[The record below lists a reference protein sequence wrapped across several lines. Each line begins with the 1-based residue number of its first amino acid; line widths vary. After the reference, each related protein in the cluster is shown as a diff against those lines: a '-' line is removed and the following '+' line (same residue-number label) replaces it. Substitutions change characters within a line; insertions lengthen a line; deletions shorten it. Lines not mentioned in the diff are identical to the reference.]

1 MLSRR
6 QFLLLTGGVVAG
18 GAAGTAAW
26 REWAG
31 DGGSTTTSTTGSTAA
46 PAATSASPSTTVAPS
61 TSAST
66 APASGRILVVVQ
78 LGGGNDGL
86 NTVVPVDGRYH
97 DARPTLALGEGL
109 VPIPGTQS
117 YGLHPALAPL
127 QPLLAAGHVA
137 AVQALGYQHPDR
149 SHFAALDA
157 WWSGTPGRASTTG
170 WLGRYLDVTAATGD
184 DPLRAVSFG
193 GGTPAL
199 AADHVLST
207 VVFTPDAFILTP
219 PRRSPGAALLDAWA
233 TTATGAAD
241 ARRAV
246 DVFQGLAA
254 PSSGSGASSPPG
266 NEGEVAGDITAAL
279 DVAARLLAAGK
290 GAQVIYVNTS
300 GFDTH
305 ANQAKTHERLL
316 GDLATGIVR
325 FEQTLAAAHLD
336 DRVLLMTVSEFG
348 RRVAENGSG
357 GTDHGKAGV
366 QFVVGPMVKG
376 GVYGEPDLGAL
387 DDGDVAA
394 QIDTRS
400 LYTAALDWLGG
411 PAGEV
416 LGGTFD
422 PLGVVT

>member
-1 MLSRR
+1 M
-6 QFLLLTGGVVAG
+6 
-18 GAAGTAAW
+18 
-26 REWAG
+26 
-31 DGGSTTTSTTGSTAA
+31 
-46 PAATSASPSTTVAPS
+46 
-61 TSAST
+61 
-66 APASGRILVVVQ
+66 LVVVQ

-127 QPLLAAGHVA
+127 QPLVAGGRVA
-137 AVQALGYQHPDR
+137 AIQALGYQHPDR

-157 WWSGTPGRASTTG
+157 WWSGTPGHVSTTG
-170 WLGRYLDVTAATGD
+170 WLGRYLDVTAGADD
-184 DPLRAVSFG
+184 DPLRAVSLG

-199 AADHVLST
+199 AAEHVLPT
-207 VVFTPDAFILTP
+207 VVFTPDAFVLTP
-219 PRRSPGAALLDAWA
+219 PRRTDGFALLDAWA
-233 TTATGAAD
+233 TTATDAAD

-246 DVFQGLAA
+246 EVFQELATA
-254 PSSGSGASSPPG
+254 AASPTPGAPG
-266 NEGEVAGDITAAL
+266 NEGEVTGDISAAL
-279 DVAARLLAAGK
+279 DVAARLLVAGK
-290 GAQVIYVNTS
+290 GAQVVYVNTS

-305 ANQAKTHERLL
+305 ANQAKTQERLL
-316 GDLATGIVR
+316 GDLAASIVH

-366 QFVVGPMVKG
+366 QFLVGPMVKG

-411 PAGEV
+411 PADEV

-422 PLGVVT
+422 ALGVIA

>member
-1 MLSRR
+1 
-6 QFLLLTGGVVAG
+6 
-18 GAAGTAAW
+18 
-26 REWAG
+26 
-31 DGGSTTTSTTGSTAA
+31 
-46 PAATSASPSTTVAPS
+46 
-61 TSAST
+61 
-66 APASGRILVVVQ
+66 
-78 LGGGNDGL
+78 
-86 NTVVPVDGRYH
+86 
-97 DARPTLALGEGL
+97 

-137 AVQALGYQHPDR
+137 AIQALGYQHPDR

-157 WWSGTPGRASTTG
+157 WWSATPGHASTTG
-170 WLGRYLDVTAATGD
+170 WLGRYLDATAGGGD
-184 DPLRAVSFG
+184 DPLRAVSLG

-199 AADHVLST
+199 AAEHVLPT
-207 VVFTPDAFILTP
+207 VVFTPDAFVLTP
-219 PRRSPGAALLDAWA
+219 PRRTDGKALLDAWT
-233 TTATGAAD
+233 TTATAAAD

-246 DVFQGLAA
+246 DVFQQLGTPAA
-254 PSSGSGASSPPG
+254 PAPPAGAAPG

-279 DVAARLLAAGK
+279 DVAARLIVTGK
-290 GAQVIYVNTS
+290 GTQVIYVNSS

-305 ANQAKTHERLL
+305 ANQAKTQERLL

-325 FEQTLAAAHLD
+325 FEQTLAGAHLD

-366 QFVVGPMVKG
+366 QFLVGPMVKG
-376 GVYGEPDLGAL
+376 GVYGEPNLGTL

-411 PAGEV
+411 PADEV
-416 LGGTFD
+416 LGGKFD
-422 PLGVVT
+422 ALGVIA

>member
-6 QFLLLTGGVVAG
+6 QFLVLTGGVVAG
-18 GAAGTAAW
+18 GVAGTAAW
-26 REWAG
+26 LERAD
-31 DGGSTTTSTTGSTAA
+31 DGAPRPSTASA
-46 PAATSASPSTTVAPS
+46 TTVGPASSTVAPS
-61 TSAST
+61 
-66 APASGRILVVVQ
+66 SGRMLVVLQ

-109 VPIPGTQS
+109 APIPGTQS

-127 QPLLAAGHVA
+127 QPLMAGGHVA
-137 AVQALGYQHPDR
+137 AIQALGYQHPDR

-157 WWSGTPGRASTTG
+157 WWSGTPGHASTTG
-170 WLGRYLDVTAATGD
+170 WLGRYLDVTAGVDD
-184 DPLRAVSFG
+184 DPLRAVSLG

-199 AADHVLST
+199 AAEHVLPT
-207 VVFTPDAFILTP
+207 VVFTPDAFVLTP
-219 PRRSPGAALLDAWA
+219 PRRTDGSALLDAWA

-246 DVFQGLAA
+246 EVFQQLAPA
-254 PSSGSGASSPPG
+254 PASPTPGAPG
-266 NEGEVAGDITAAL
+266 NEGEVTGDISAAL
-279 DVAARLLAAGK
+279 DVAARLLVAGK
-290 GAQVIYVNTS
+290 GAQVVYVNTS

-305 ANQAKTHERLL
+305 ANQAKTQERLL

-366 QFVVGPMVKG
+366 QFLVGPMVKG
-376 GVYGEPDLGAL
+376 GLYGEPDLGAL

-411 PAGEV
+411 PADEV
-416 LGGTFD
+416 LGGRFD
-422 PLGVVT
+422 ALGVIA

>member
-6 QFLLLTGGVVAG
+6 QFLLISGGVAAG
-18 GAAGTAAW
+18 GAAGAAAW
-26 REWAG
+26 FEWAG
-31 DGGSTTTSTTGSTAA
+31 NGGSRPAATAPTTTTAAA
-46 PAATSASPSTTVAPS
+46 PASSPAGSAPAAAPS
-61 TSAST
+61 
-66 APASGRILVVVQ
+66 GRVLVVVQ

-86 NTVVPVDGRYH
+86 NTLVPVDGRYH

-109 VPIPGTQS
+109 VAVPGTQA

-127 QPLLAAGHVA
+127 APLLAAGHVA
-137 AVQALGYQHPDR
+137 AVQALGYPHPDR

-170 WLGRYLDVTAATGD
+170 WLGRFLDATTAGGD
-184 DPLRAVSFG
+184 GPMRAVSLG

-199 AADHVLST
+199 AAGHVRPT
-207 VVFTPDAFILTP
+207 VVFSPDAFALHP
-219 PRRSPGAALLDAWA
+219 PAGADGAALLDAWA
-233 TTATGAAD
+233 ASATGAPD
-241 ARRAV
+241 ARAAV
-246 DVFQGLAA
+246 GVFQHLSAAAA
-254 PSSGSGASSPPG
+254 PAADPG
-266 NEGEVAGDITAAL
+266 NEGEVAGDITASL
-279 DVAARLLAAGK
+279 DVAARLITSGD

-316 GDLATGIVR
+316 GDLATGITR
-325 FEQTLAAAHLD
+325 FEQSLAAAHVD

-366 QFVVGPMVKG
+366 QFLVGPMVRG

-387 DDGDVAA
+387 DDGDVVAT
-394 QIDTRS
+394 IDPRS

-411 PAGEV
+411 PADEV
-416 LGGTFD
+416 LGGSFD

>member
-6 QFLLLTGGVVAG
+6 QFLLLTGGVAAG
-18 GAAGTAAW
+18 GAVGAAAW
-26 REWAG
+26 LEWGG
-31 DGGSTTTSTTGSTAA
+31 DDRPGAAPSPAPTTAVPTTAVTPTTTVPATA
-46 PAATSASPSTTVAPS
+46 
-61 TSAST
+61 T
-66 APASGRILVVVQ
+66 APDRILVVVQ

-86 NTVVPVDGRYH
+86 NTLVPVDGRYH

-109 VPIPGTQS
+109 LAIPGTQA

-149 SHFAALDA
+149 SHFATLDA

-170 WLGRYLDVTAATGD
+170 WLGRYFDATTGAAGG
-184 DPLRAVSFG
+184 PLRAVSLG
-193 GGTPAL
+193 GGSPAL
-199 AADHVLST
+199 AAEHVRST
-207 VVFTPDAFILTP
+207 VVYSPDSFALHP
-219 PRRSPGAALLDAWA
+219 PAGADGAALRRAWA
-233 TTATGAAD
+233 ATATGAPD
-241 ARRAV
+241 AEQAV
-246 DVFQGLAA
+246 DVFQHLSAPPASAA
-254 PSSGSGASSPPG
+254 DPG
-266 NEGEVAGDITAAL
+266 DEGEVAGDITASL
-279 DVAARLLAAGK
+279 DVAARLIAGGH

-305 ANQAKTHERLL
+305 ANQARTHERLL
-316 GDLATGIVR
+316 GDLATGIAR
-325 FEQTLAAAHLD
+325 FEQTLTAAHVD

-366 QFVVGPMVKG
+366 QFLVGPMVRG

-400 LYTAALDWLGG
+400 LYTAALEWLGG
-411 PAGEV
+411 PADEV
-416 LGGTFD
+416 LGGSFD
-422 PLGVVT
+422 PLGAVA